1 MKRPRFKS
9 LVVSGFSGHEKTK
22 QEIDTLYQSPVSD
35 LVPVTGLEPVRG
47 RPQGILSPWCL
58 PFHHAGMFLSLF
70 NLAPSEE
77 SVKHKLVFLFFI
89 LPSSAILTVFDS
101 MRKKE

>member
-1 MKRPRFKS
+1 M
-9 LVVSGFSGHEKTK
+9 VSISCSRSG
-22 QEIDTLYQSPVSD
+22 D
-35 LVPVTGLEPVRG
+35 LVPAARLERVRSCL
-47 RPQGILSPWCL
+47 QGILSPWCL
-58 PFHHAGMFLSLF
+58 PFHHAGIFLSLF

-89 LPSSAILTVFDS
+89 LPSSGILTVFDS

>member
-1 MKRPRFKS
+1 MNTISNKKQ
-9 LVVSGFSGHEKTK
+9 KTK
-22 QEIDTLYQSPVSD
+22 QEIDILYQSPVSD
-35 LVPVTGLEPVRG
+35 LVPAARLERVRSFL
-47 RPQGILSPWCL
+47 QGILSPWCL

-70 NLAPSEE
+70 NLAPSEG

-89 LPSSAILTVFDS
+89 LPSSGILTVFDS